1 MLKELKDYDGEFQP
15 SLRLEDLSH
24 ETLVKLL
31 TIYSQLYI
39 GMDGFWY
46 LAVQE
51 RSGDKEALACDFRAW
66 ERATRYEMKK
76 ITEGLD
82 IRGNDVAAF
91 MKALQLTP
99 WCQKMEYKIDI
110 ADANNATLTV
120 TYCPTLDALE
130 KEGKGREVETCTVV
144 EPWAM
149 KQYASFFNPAI
160 EVKCLAAPPR
170 EKKDG
175 ICCQWAFGFGTQAM
189 ETQ

>member
-1 MLKELKDYDGEFQP
+1 
-15 SLRLEDLSH
+15 
-24 ETLVKLL
+24 
-31 TIYSQLYI
+31 
-39 GMDGFWY
+39 
-46 LAVQE
+46 
-51 RSGDKEALACDFRAW
+51 
-66 ERATRYEMKK
+66 
-76 ITEGLD
+76 
-82 IRGNDVAAF
+82 
-91 MKALQLTP
+91 
-99 WCQKMEYKIDI
+99 MEYKIDI

-149 KQYASFFNPAI
+149 KQYASFFDPDI

-175 ICCQWAFGFGTQAM
+175 ICCQWAFGLGTQAM